1 MATIRAASP
10 ARARLGGLTTPA
22 RLRLMLAAVVTASVL
37 WGAAAAWTAGEH
49 ASAAGDVVT
58 ASEPL
63 SFDAQQIYQSLSDA
77 DATEAAAFL
86 AGLEPPAARQR
97 YLADIARAASYLE
110 AATAAADGQ
119 GQGDRLTVLST
130 ELPVYTGLVET
141 ARADN
146 RLGLPVGAA
155 YLAEAS
161 ELMRSRLLP
170 AAGTLYRQENARLSA
185 VYGQVTGLPV
195 LGVIVALI
203 AAGVL
208 IGVQRRL
215 ARRTRRLL
223 NHGLVIATAAGLISL
238 VWLLVGLSVA
248 RAQFSDARDHGSA
261 PVQALAQADI
271 AALRAHADES
281 LTLIHRS
288 GQDAY
293 QADFVTVQKRL
304 GPGRGTLLTTAVTA
318 ARGSPATRST
328 AGAAAAAPAWY
339 AVDKRVRALDDGG
352 NYESAV
358 QLAIGPGPSSS
369 GSLFRRLQARLTT
382 AINADQAEFRSAARS
397 GQDALAGLE
406 AGMIA
411 AALVMVAG
419 CAWGLTRRLAEYG

>member
-1 MATIRAASP
+1 M
-10 ARARLGGLTTPA
+10 
-22 RLRLMLAAVVTASVL
+22 
-37 WGAAAAWTAGEH
+37 
-49 ASAAGDVVT
+49 
-58 ASEPL
+58 
-63 SFDAQQIYQSLSDA
+63 
-77 DATEAAAFL
+77 
-86 AGLEPPAARQR
+86 
-97 YLADIARAASYLE
+97 
-110 AATAAADGQ
+110 
-119 GQGDRLTVLST
+119 LST

-170 AAGTLYRQENARLSA
+170 AADALYRQENARLRA
-185 VYGQVTGLPV
+185 VYGQATGLPV

-203 AAGVL
+203 AAAVL
-208 IGVQRRL
+208 VGVQRRL
-215 ARRTRRLL
+215 ARRTRRVL

-293 QADFVTVQKRL
+293 QTDFVAVQKQL

-318 ARGSPATRST
+318 ASGSPATRSA
-328 AGAAAAAPAWY
+328 AGAAAAAPGWY

-352 NYESAV
+352 NYEAAV

-369 GSLFRRLQARLTT
+369 GSLFRRLRP
-382 AINADQAEFRSAARS
+382 
-397 GQDALAGLE
+397 G
-406 AGMIA
+406 
-411 AALVMVAG
+411 
-419 CAWGLTRRLAEYG
+419 